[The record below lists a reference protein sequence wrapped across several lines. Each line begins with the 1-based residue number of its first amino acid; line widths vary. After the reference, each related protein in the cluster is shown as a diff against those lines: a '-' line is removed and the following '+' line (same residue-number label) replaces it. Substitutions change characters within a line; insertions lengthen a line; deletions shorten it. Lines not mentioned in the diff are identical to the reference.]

1 MRDDIS
7 PSILAVGA
15 SLANLRRGA
24 RRGNGSL
31 RPASVGSLSRRLGV
45 ASEQA
50 SGESDGTSPQVS
62 HVDTAEKAVELLKVL
77 KFDIVA
83 IGHDVPDATPW
94 QLARKV
100 RSSWP
105 WQKWAFVA
113 REMDHEDE
121 IMARSLGAVA
131 IFEGPEA
138 WREMVDVATRV
149 RRKNPAAVSAG
160 LVGV

>member
-24 RRGNGSL
+24 RRGNGSTP
-31 RPASVGSLSRRLGV
+31 RSTIGSLARRLG
-45 ASEQA
+45 AAPEQA
-50 SGESDGTSPQVS
+50 VAQENVPQVS

-77 KFDIVA
+77 KFDLVA

-105 WQKWAFVA
+105 WQKWALVA
-113 REMDHEDE
+113 HEMDHEDE

-138 WREMVDVATRV
+138 WREMVDVASRV

-160 LVGV
+160 LIGV

>member
-24 RRGNGSL
+24 RRGNGSA
-31 RPASVGSLSRRLGV
+31 RSSKVGSLSRDGSV
-45 ASEQA
+45 ASEQVI
-50 SGESDGTSPQVS
+50 GESLEPQVS
-62 HVDTAEKAVELLKVL
+62 HVDSAEKAVELLKVL
-77 KFDIVA
+77 KFDLVA

-105 WQKWAFVA
+105 WQKWAFIA

-149 RRKNPAAVSAG
+149 RRKNPAAISAG